1 MGLRHTSV
9 RMAAAASL
17 CVGALLT
24 LSGPALA
31 APGDDD
37 TILPAEGQP
46 QPRAQNASN
55 PSDLQ
60 GFLNSLTQSWN
71 DTFGRQLDAARE
83 TAIQQTNSNLAVSIA
98 TPIANGATGI
108 VSGAASGAA
117 SGLFYLLAQNLVGSP
132 ASSASTFAL
141 PAASTLALPAAS
153 AWSLPAFS
161 APAMP
166 VGFPQLPPPPAIGL
180 PQVPAIGLPQLPPPP
195 PIGLPQ
201 FPAIGLPQL
210 PPPPPIGLPQLPP
223 IGLPELPP
231 PPPIGF
237 PQLPPPPSLP
247 CIIFCLPKLF

>member
-37 TILPAEGQP
+37 TILPAEE
-46 QPRAQNASN
+46 QPRAQNVSN

-71 DTFGRQLDAARE
+71 DSFGRQLDAARE

-132 ASSASTFAL
+132 AASASTFAL
-141 PAASTLALPAAS
+141 PAASTFALPAAPTFALPAAP

-166 VGFPQLPPPPAIGL
+166 VGFPQLPPPP
-180 PQVPAIGLPQLPPPP
+180 
-195 PIGLPQ
+195 PIGMPQ
-201 FPAIGLPQL
+201 FPPVGLPQL